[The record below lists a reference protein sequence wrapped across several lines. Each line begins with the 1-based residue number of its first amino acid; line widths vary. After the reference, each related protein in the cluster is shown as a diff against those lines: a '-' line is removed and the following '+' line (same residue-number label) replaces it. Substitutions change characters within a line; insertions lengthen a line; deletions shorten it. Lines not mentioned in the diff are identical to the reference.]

1 VTATAHFDG
10 CLRGCYYGLGSH
22 IVCGGLDV
30 KAGRSVG
37 ADGKSTEAEVEAAIQ
52 TLELAAPIV
61 GGGGLLLRGDS
72 RTVVDLVNSP
82 DSAPRWVNPDRLARL
97 REAAGK
103 FESLVAEWVPRE
115 QNREADKLAG
125 QGGLLSLNKSLRE
138 GRGF

>member
-1 VTATAHFDG
+1 MTAVAHFDG

-52 TLELAAPIV
+52 TMELAAPIAK
-61 GGGGLLLRGDS
+61 GGGLLLYGDS

-82 DSAPRWVNPDRLARL
+82 GSAPRWVSPDRLARL

-103 FESLVAEWVPRE
+103 FESVVAEWVPRE
-115 QNREADKLAG
+115 LNKEADKLAG
-125 QGGLLSLNKSLRE
+125 QGGLLSPSKSIRE
-138 GRGF
+138 SRGF